1 MSEKSKETEKT
12 KASEKTAVAE
22 KSTVTETSNKFN
34 FNELNT
40 LAVVSLASAVSL
52 FGAPAAVI
60 SGHVALQQLK
70 TSGQKGRWMA
80 LTGLVLGYVGIAS
93 AILFFILGAFLRMRH
108 GDDYGCMHMYE
119 AMCFDDRNGLRPEP
133 MPNFD
138 MGPGLN
144 R

>member
-1 MSEKSKETEKT
+1 MSEKSKEPAKIKETEKS
-12 KASEKTAVAE
+12 KVAE
-22 KSTVTETSNKFN
+22 ESNKFN

-80 LTGLVLGYVGIAS
+80 LTGVVLGYVGIAS
-93 AILFFILGAFLRMRH
+93 ALLFLVLGTFLRLRH

-133 MPNFD
+133 MPDFD
-138 MGPGLN
+138 MGPGMN